1 MTPTSTSTSS
11 TFQPLTGPL
20 GFYPVVPTA
29 DWVQRLLGWGVRT
42 VQLRIKAAD
51 HGPAEIAAQV
61 KAAIEAGRAVPGAQV
76 FINDHWPLALA
87 HGAYGVHLGQEDLDT
102 ADTADIGALR
112 QAGMRLGLS
121 THTPAELARAHAVQ
135 PSYLAIGPIYP
146 TTLKVM
152 PYAPVGLA
160 QLALWAQQ
168 AALFPRLPVVAIGG
182 ISLERL
188 PGVMACLSG
197 PHDGVAVVSA
207 VTLAGDAQQAAQ
219 DGMRLVLSA
228 RQAG

>member
-1 MTPTSTSTSS
+1 MTSTA
-11 TFQPLTGPL
+11 FPPLTGPL

-51 HGPAEIAAQV
+51 HAPAEIDAQV
-61 KAAIEAGRAVPGAQV
+61 QAAVEAGRAVPGAQV
-76 FINDHWPLALA
+76 FINDHWKLALA
-87 HGAYGVHLGQEDLDT
+87 HGAYGVHLGQEDLDIT
-102 ADTADIGALR
+102 DIEALR
-112 QAGMRLGLS
+112 HAGVRLGLS

-160 QLALWAQQ
+160 QLAQWVPQ
-168 AALFPRLPVVAIGG
+168 AAPYPVVAIGG
-182 ISLERL
+182 ISLDRL
-188 PGVMACLSG
+188 PGVLACG
-197 PHDGVAVVSA
+197 VQGVAVVSA
-207 VTLAGDAQQAAQ
+207 VTLADDPEQAAKA
-219 DGMRLVLSA
+219 GLALV
-228 RQAG
+228 GP